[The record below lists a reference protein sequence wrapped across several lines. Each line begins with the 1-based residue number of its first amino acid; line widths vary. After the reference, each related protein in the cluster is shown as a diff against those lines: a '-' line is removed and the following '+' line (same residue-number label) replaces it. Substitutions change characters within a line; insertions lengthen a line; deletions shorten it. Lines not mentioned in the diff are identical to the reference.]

1 PRPVGVRAR
10 RAGVRGVGAAGR
22 RRGARRPGP
31 RRPRRRPRPPARPRH
46 HRGRRRL
53 TRRRGGADPRPPKP
67 RFRPV
72 PPVPQGRNGADGGRS
87 TPMATPFRQAPF
99 RPTRRSVLAAVPPAA
114 LAAAWAPPARAA
126 AARPGQSAPAGA
138 FRPEA
143 AYSFPD
149 SVPDGEP
156 GEGVVWRSLLDYA
169 PEDDPDLPYNAATVP
184 LAERVAPV
192 PAHPG
197 APADGARVQSL
208 VSFAPTAGHHAQ
220 GGPGARHY
228 AFTHWAY
235 LEELVFWGGSSA
247 EGLILAPTAPV
258 VDAAHR
264 NGVPVLGTVFLPPR
278 TYGGDLQWTRD
289 LVRRDEGGEYPVAA
303 KLAEVADAYGFDGW
317 FVNAETE
324 GGDSALADAVR
335 GFLKRLRTLSGKR
348 ITWYDA
354 MTTSG
359 AIDWRNRLDEANEP
373 FFHDADGP
381 VAHTMFVNFDWTAE
395 GLAASAE
402 RARALGRHRR
412 GGARPGHPGGRGRAV
427 RRRPGRRGLHRAVPA
442 GMDAHLAAGGR
453 RARGVPPPRGGVLDR
468 PRRPPRPGRRRGVAR
483 DRRARP
489 RPVRRR
495 RTAVRH
501 RVQRRPRHALRGA
514 GPHRLHR
521 GLAPP
526 GRAGRAAAAPLGP
539 ARGRGAAAR
548 RRPRLHRALPR
559 RQLPA
564 RARSRPGGGRDR
576 PVPGPAGHRRP
587 GRRRGGAD

>member
-1 PRPVGVRAR
+1 
-10 RAGVRGVGAAGR
+10 
-22 RRGARRPGP
+22 
-31 RRPRRRPRPPARPRH
+31 
-46 HRGRRRL
+46 
-53 TRRRGGADPRPPKP
+53 
-67 RFRPV
+67 
-72 PPVPQGRNGADGGRS
+72 
-87 TPMATPFRQAPF
+87 M
-99 RPTRRSVLAAVPPAA
+99 LAAVPPAA

-143 AYSFPD
+143 AYWFPD

-208 VSFAPTAGHHAQ
+208 VSFAPTAGHPAQ

-402 RARALGRHRR
+402 RARELGRDPHRLWAGIDVEARGPGTPVDWAALFGADPAGAVSIGLYRPEWTHTSLPEDAGPEEFHRR
-412 GGARPGHPGGRGRAV
+412 EEGFWTG
-427 RRRPGRRGLHRAVPA
+427 PA
-442 GMDAHLAAGGR
+442 GRPAPAGEGSGPGSPR
-453 RARGVPPPRGGVLDR
+453 TPPTGAPPPNCRSAPCSTPATAR
-468 PRRPPRPGRRRGVAR
+468 ATRCRAAPPPPRPGTTWACRTCC
-483 DRRARP
+483 RRAAGSGEGRSGRP
-489 RPVRRR
+489 ASPS
-495 RTAVRH
+495 TS
-501 RVQRRPRHALRGA
+501 PS
-514 GPHRLHR
+514 PST
-521 GLAPP
+521 
-526 GRAGRAAAAPLGP
+526 AAAACTC
-539 ARGRGAAAR
+539 AVSAR
-548 RRPRLHRALPR
+548 RRPR
-559 RQLPA
+559 
-564 RARSRPGGGRDR
+564 STCTRPGWT
-576 PVPGPAGHRRP
+576 PPAWTAPRWS
-587 GRRRGGAD
+587 